1 MSVWYACIGLEIKL
15 AVCND
20 LFRNGSEFIATATD
34 KVRRAKVVRTTE
46 DAIEDVLQR
55 RRPEARLHLEAHMR
69 HARGRPASMHQNV
82 APVVK
87 LRRDLLSSLQL
98 NFSDSAQR
106 LKLN

>member
-1 MSVWYACIGLEIKL
+1 M
-15 AVCND
+15 
-20 LFRNGSEFIATATD
+20 
-34 KVRRAKVVRTTE
+34 VRTAE

-87 LRRDLLSSLQL
+87 LRRDLLSSLHL
-98 NFSDSAQR
+98 NFSEVRFRAAFQTE
-106 LKLN
+106 LNSLASRFMLGPVTTSILMAITWGDGESFVDVLIVVA